1 MLRYS
6 IFTVL
11 LMMASM
17 NAWAGDTSYKVGVNG
32 LTCPFCT
39 YGIEKHLLKL
49 GGVEDVETNID
60 EGYVL
65 VIMDEGKL
73 LEKHEVERA
82 VKKAGFS
89 LRSFE

>member
-1 MLRYS
+1 MLRS
-6 IFTVL
+6 CFFVL
-11 LMMASM
+11 LLMVSV
-17 NAWAGDTSYKVGVNG
+17 NAWSGDTSYKVGVNG

-49 GGVEDVETNID
+49 DGVEGVETNID

-65 VIMDEGKL
+65 VNMDEGES
-73 LEKHEVERA
+73 LEKPEVERA

>member
-1 MLRYS
+1 MLRS
-6 IFTVL
+6 CFFVL
-11 LMMASM
+11 LLMASM
-17 NAWAGDTSYKVGVNG
+17 NAWSGDISYKVGVNG

-49 GGVEDVETNID
+49 GGVEGVETNID

-65 VIMDEGKL
+65 VTMDEGEL
-73 LEKHEVERA
+73 LEKPEVERA